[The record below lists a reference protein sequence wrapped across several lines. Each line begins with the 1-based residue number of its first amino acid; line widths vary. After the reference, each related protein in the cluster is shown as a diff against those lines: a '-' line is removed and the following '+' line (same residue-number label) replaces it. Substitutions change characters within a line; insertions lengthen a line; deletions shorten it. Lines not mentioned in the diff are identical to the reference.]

1 MKLLN
6 LMNHQILKMKK
17 PDLKDKEKI
26 ELVIYDLMEEF
37 IKQKEYDS
45 LEFCYLLNK
54 ITLILN
60 YHFTND
66 PHIATGLIT
75 RSWNEI
81 LWDLSEEEFK
91 DAAYDSP
98 LKRIQ

>member
-1 MKLLN
+1 
-6 LMNHQILKMKK
+6 MKK

-66 PHIATGLIT
+66 PH
-75 RSWNEI
+75 RCS
-81 LWDLSEEEFK
+81 
-91 DAAYDSP
+91 
-98 LKRIQ
+98 